1 MRGKYDFSGYATKND
16 LRCSDGRTIRRDAFK
31 DNDGQTVPL
40 VWQHRHDDPENV
52 IGHALLENRED
63 GVYAYGSFNDTPKA
77 KTAKALVQHGDIE
90 QLSIY
95 ANKLKQNGGDV
106 LHGVIREVSL
116 VLAGANPGA
125 SIEFPILEHSGE
137 EIETEAKIY
146 TGSPIYLE
154 HSYEED
160 TELEDEELEYEED
173 EALEYDE
180 ENGESEMF
188 ENEYVEHEEKTV
200 GEVFDELTD
209 EQKDVVYYMIGEAV
223 ENAEGDYDE
232 DEEDFEDMKHNVF
245 DNDYDTGNF
254 LSHADMTNIFE
265 DARRCG
271 SLREAVDNYI
281 EEGALIHSIPHPIPT
296 DGMELPDPSTADQTY
311 GFRDPNMLFPE
322 YRSMNNTP
330 EWLKRDTSWVTEVM
344 NGAHHTPFSRIKS
357 VFADITEDDARA
369 RGYMKGK
376 LKKEEVFTL
385 LKRKTDPQT
394 IYKKQKLDRDDVTDI
409 IDFDVVSWIRAEMR
423 VMLDEEIARAIL
435 IGDGRPTDSD
445 DHISEEHVRPIAT
458 DKPLFSVPV
467 SVPGGEKLA
476 KNFINE
482 CIRSRKLYKG
492 TGTPTLFTTADMHTE
507 MLLIED
513 ELGHKLYKSDTE
525 LATALRVS
533 KIVEV
538 EVMEGHQI
546 GGKNLLGIIVNMA
559 DYNIGADKGGEINMF
574 DDFDIDYNQ
583 MKYLIETRISGALI
597 KPFSALVIT
606 EGSASNNDDQPQG

>member
-1 MRGKYDFSGYATKND
+1 MGAKYDFSGYATKND

-31 DNDGQTVPL
+31 ENDGQTVPL

-63 GVYAYGSFNDTPKA
+63 GVYAYGSFNDTPKGR
-77 KTAKALVQHGDIE
+77 TAKALVQHGDVDA
-90 QLSIY
+90 LSIY

-106 LHGVIREVSL
+106 LHGIIREVSL

-137 EIETEAKIY
+137 EIDTEAKIY

-154 HSYEED
+154 HSDKE
-160 TELEDEELEYEED
+160 EDEEEDKKEEKKSEEEEEPDKEDDEKKED
-173 EALEYDE
+173 EDKDCSDE
-180 ENGESEMF
+180 GEEGEESE
-188 ENEYVEHEEKTV
+188 E
-200 GEVFDELTD
+200 
-209 EQKDVVYYMIGEAV
+209 
-223 ENAEGDYDE
+223 
-232 DEEDFEDMKHNVF
+232 MKHNVF
-245 DNDYDTGNF
+245 DNEYTGQNY
-254 LSHADMTNIFE
+254 LSHSDMQNIFD
-265 DARRCG
+265 DARKCG

-281 EEGALIHSIPHPIPT
+281 EDGVLTHSIPHPIPT
-296 DGMELPDPSTADQTY
+296 EGMEVPDPSTADQTY

-322 YRSMNNTP
+322 YKALNNQP

-394 IYKKQKLDRDDVTDI
+394 IYKKQKLDRDDIVDI
-409 IDFDVVSWIRAEMR
+409 TDFDVVSWIRAEMR

-467 SVPGGEKLA
+467 SVAGGEKLA

-482 CIRSRKLYKG
+482 CIRARKLYKG

-546 GGKNLLGIIVNMA
+546 DDKNLLGIIVNMS

-606 EGSASNNDDQPQG
+606 EGSASNNDQPQG